1 MDARQIVEEL
11 ARQHVVEDIVQRV
24 CHSEAAEMSDLSQ
37 YVYELMLRYREDCIV
52 DLWKNG
58 REQMEAFIVRLVM
71 TNYYMP
77 HSRFFR
83 LFRQYGIRHPSTD
96 AERRQCEKEKGAAD

>member
-11 ARQHVVEDIVQRV
+11 ARLHVVEDIVQRV
-24 CHSEAAEMSDLSQ
+24 CHSEAAEMGDLSQ
-37 YVYELMLRYREDCIV
+37 YVYELMLRYREECII
-52 DLWKNG
+52 DLWNG
-58 REQMEAFIVRLVM
+58 GMEQVEAFIVRLVM

-96 AERRQCEKEKGAAD
+96 AERRQREAQEGEAD